1 MKKPIPMLGLGV
13 KSGFPTVT
21 AQERINCYIEQT
33 KDSEKQSVVC
43 YGTPGLTLFSDA
55 LGDTPV
61 RGMYSFQNYIYV
73 VHRSNVYKVNGAKTF
88 TLIGT
93 IASSTGRVGMTC
105 NTTQLLIVDGSE
117 VGYVFSIADN
127 AYVSISLASPAIIND
142 PLHGL
147 ADGSSIRFMT
157 DGTLPTGLA
166 VDTTY
171 YVKYIDANNYNVAAT
186 RGGTSLNVTAI
197 GSGSHSRMTY
207 LSEITAAGF
216 PGGTSAAFLDGYMI
230 INQPNTQKYYIS
242 SLYDALSWSALEF
255 ASAESNADLLK
266 RVYVDHSQI
275 LLLGDYTTENHGN
288 SGALDFPFSRTG
300 LAIDWGIVGAWS
312 IARLD
317 NSVAFLARKRMG
329 EVQVVLYTGATPQR
343 ISNSDIERLLNSFSN
358 LDAATAW
365 SFSING
371 HPMYV
376 LNVGGYTLMYDMSTG
391 SWSKLKSYGI
401 DRHRGEISETL
412 LDRTILSDY
421 SNGNLYYLDNDVYT
435 DNGDPLIMEVSGKH
449 VFNGLDRLTINDLC
463 VDMTMGVGLVSGQG
477 VNPRIGM
484 QYSKNSGNSWSNTR
498 YASMGNIGEYGNL
511 VSFPQLGQGRDFVI
525 KLIISDPVKR
535 QINGVYADIEANDD

>member
-1 MKKPIPMLGLGV
+1 MKKKIPMMGLGV
-13 KSGFPTVT
+13 KSGYPTVT
-21 AQERINCYIEQT
+21 AQERVNCYLENIPDGE
-33 KDSEKQSVVC
+33 KDSTVC

-61 RGMYSFQNYIYV
+61 RGMYSFQNYVYV

-105 NTTQLLIVDGSE
+105 NTTQLLIVDSSD

-127 AYVSISLASPAIIND
+127 AYVSISVASPTIIND
-142 PLHGL
+142 PAHGL

-171 YVKYIDANNYNVAAT
+171 YVKYIDADNYNVAAT
-186 RGGTSLNVTAI
+186 RAGTSLNVTAI

-216 PGGTSAAFLDGYMI
+216 PGGVSAAFLDGYMI
-230 INQPNTQKYYIS
+230 VNQPNTQKYYIS

-266 RVYVDHSQI
+266 RVFVDHSQL
-275 LLLGDYTTENHGN
+275 LLLGDYTTETHGN

-317 NSVAFLARKRMG
+317 NSVAFLSRKRMG
-329 EVQVVLYTGATPQR
+329 EVQVVLYTGGTPQR
-343 ISNSDIERLLNSFSN
+343 ISNSDIERLLNSFDN
-358 LDAATAW
+358 LDAATGW
-365 SFSING
+365 SYSLNG

-376 LNVGGYTLMYDMSTG
+376 LNVGGYTFMYDLSTK
-391 SWSKLKSYGI
+391 SWSYLKGYGLT
-401 DRHRGEISETL
+401 RHRAEISETF

-435 DNGDPLIMEVSGKH
+435 DNGDPIIMELSGKH
-449 VFNGLDRLTINDLC
+449 VFNMIERLTINDLTI
-463 VDMTMGVGLVSGQG
+463 DMTMGVGTVSGQG
-477 VNPRIGM
+477 YTPQIGM
-484 QYSKNSGNSWSNTR
+484 QVSKDSGNSWSNTR
-498 YASMGNIGEYGNL
+498 YKEIGRTGQYSTL
-511 VSFPQLGQGRDFVI
+511 VGFPQLGQGRDFVV

-535 QINGVYADIEANDD
+535 QINAVYADIEANDD